1 MDRKRAA
8 AGTRPAICLSSDH
21 TSEFTFTGFERSTT
35 MFTNLI
41 TRTVLERTVCV
52 FLASCI
58 VSATLAVGSI
68 GGVQAFE
75 RNALAQ
81 LAMQEIRHG

>member
-1 MDRKRAA
+1 
-8 AGTRPAICLSSDH
+8 
-21 TSEFTFTGFERSTT
+21 

-41 TRTVLERTVCV
+41 TCTVLERTVCV